1 MSLAR
6 ETRERLRDVLLAE
19 AGKRTLIMGILN
31 ATPDSFSDG
40 GRYDEQDAALA
51 HAEAMV
57 AAGADIV
64 DVGGESTRPG
74 AEKVSEAEELS
85 RTVDLVAALAGPGR
99 VPVSIDTYKSGVA
112 RAACA
117 AGAAL
122 VNDVS
127 AMSDPDIVGEA
138 ADAGAAYVLTYHRGT
153 VDAALDAGRDMLAF
167 FEDAIPR
174 CEGEGLA
181 REHVILDPGVGFA
194 KTYSQNFQVLAA
206 VGDLVSLGLPV
217 LIGVSRKSFI
227 GKRLGIEA
235 AADRDMASVAVA
247 LDSVRRGAHMVR
259 VHDVAAHRQ
268 AISMWEAIADAAH

>member
-1 MSLAR
+1 
-6 ETRERLRDVLLAE
+6 
-19 AGKRTLIMGILN
+19 MGILN

-40 GRYDEQDAALA
+40 GQFDERGAALA
-51 HAEAMV
+51 HADAMV
-57 AAGADIV
+57 AAGADII

-85 RTVDLVAALAGPGR
+85 RTVGLIEALAGPDR
-99 VPVSIDTYKSGVA
+99 LPVSIDTYKSGVA

-117 AGAAL
+117 AGAVV

-127 AMSDPDIVGEA
+127 AMSDRDIVGEA
-138 ADAGAAYVLTYHRGT
+138 AEAGAAYVLTYNRGAK
-153 VDAALDAGRDMLAF
+153 DEALNAGRDMLAF
-167 FEDAIPR
+167 FEDAIR
-174 CEGEGLA
+174 HCEGEGLA
-181 REHVILDPGVGFA
+181 REHLILDPGVGFA
-194 KTYSQNFQVLAA
+194 KTYSQNFEVLAA

-247 LDSVRRGAHMVR
+247 LDSLRRGAHMVR

-268 AISMWEAIADAAH
+268 AISMWEAIANAAN